1 MAISQSYFKQL
12 LQVKSNLSIIPVL
25 ENSRYSFE
33 KGKWMKSEERHEL
46 KTNELAEWIA
56 NFPEWA
62 KENTSNIAYVAIVI
76 IIVGVAAYFKWY
88 RPAHTIS
95 REQIEMSQLA
105 GQVGMGKIQIA
116 ASKEQTQ
123 ANPEIFRNMADRLGA
138 VAGQLSRPEYA
149 AFALIKQ
156 GEALRA
162 ELHYASADF
171 AADPNAMAFQVN
183 KAKTCYQQAF
193 EKAGTNAQLAAMAQF
208 GLGLCAEEMGKAQ
221 DAQKIY
227 RDITTNEAYAGTVI
241 VSMARERAADMSD
254 YKGPFVFV
262 EKPQTPAASVMPEMP
277 AGPRIE
283 NLPPKAVTPTPA
295 PAAVKPAESN
305 APAAK

>member
-1 MAISQSYFKQL
+1 
-12 LQVKSNLSIIPVL
+12 
-25 ENSRYSFE
+25 
-33 KGKWMKSEERHEL
+33 MKSEERHEL

-62 KENTSNIAYVAIVI
+62 KENTGNIAYAAIVI

-88 RPAHTIS
+88 RPTHTIS

-105 GQVGMGKIQIA
+105 GQVEMGKIQVA
-116 ASKEQTQ
+116 ASKNQTQ
-123 ANPEIFRNMADRLGA
+123 SNPEVFRSTADRLGA

-171 AADPNAMAFQVN
+171 AADPNALAFQVN

-193 EKAGTNAQLAAMAQF
+193 EKASANPQLAAMAQF
-208 GLGLCAEEMGKAQ
+208 GLGLCEEELGNFENAR
-221 DAQKIY
+221 KIY
-227 RDITTNEAYAGTVI
+227 HDILQNENYAAAVI
-241 VSMARERAADMSD
+241 VSMARERAADMND
-254 YKGPFVFV
+254 YKGKFVFV
-262 EKPQTPAASVMPEMP
+262 ETAQTPVAPMTPEMP

-283 NLPPKAVTPTPA
+283 NLPPKAATPA
-295 PAAVKPAESN
+295 PAPAAAKPAETN